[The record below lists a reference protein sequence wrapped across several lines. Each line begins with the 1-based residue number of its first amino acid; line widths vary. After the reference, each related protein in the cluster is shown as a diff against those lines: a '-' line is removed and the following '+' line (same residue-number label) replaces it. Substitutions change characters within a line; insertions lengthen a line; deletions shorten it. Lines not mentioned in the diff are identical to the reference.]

1 MNRFAT
7 IKKPTE
13 GCGPPAGVRLYRSRT
28 SSSAVTASTNRQ
40 SISNWIRKRSQE
52 EQKAHLVTLQSP
64 FLVTILKTVTA
75 ASGSFRS
82 LSRTHTRK
90 GAIASVAAAILVPL
104 CGCYNI
110 LLVNVGGVTK
120 QASTIDHPLAPEVQC
135 AALAQT
141 GISGPI
147 TVEAMRVCEQA
158 VATQKEIDALKEK
171 KK

>member
-1 MNRFAT
+1 MVNVQVDQMLNLAMQIGKT
-7 IKKPTE
+7 SAHLSAK
-13 GCGPPAGVRLYRSRT
+13 YRDVMLVNQNPHKD
-28 SSSAVTASTNRQ
+28 AE
-40 SISNWIRKRSQE
+40 K
-52 EQKAHLVTLQSP
+52 EQKKRRVLSKVQVLTP
-64 FLVTILKTVTA
+64 A
-75 ASGSFRS
+75 AGCRFRPVYALIAVS
-82 LSRTHTRK
+82 
-90 GAIASVAAAILVPL
+90 ASVFFT
-104 CGCYNI
+104 GCYNI

-158 VATQKEIDALKEK
+158 VATQKEIDALKGK